1 MTIRPLAEIEIEA
14 IVHAILT
21 SGSVTKAAAA
31 LKITRV
37 RIYRTLKREGLKRIN
52 SPLRT
57 TELLAELRRQRL
69 LKF

>member
-1 MTIRPLAEIEIEA
+1 VTRPLADLELEA
-14 IVHAILT
+14 IIQAILAC
-21 SGSVTKAAAA
+21 GSVTKAAAA
-31 LKITRV
+31 LQITRV
-37 RIYRTLKREGLKRIN
+37 RIYRTLKREGLKRTN